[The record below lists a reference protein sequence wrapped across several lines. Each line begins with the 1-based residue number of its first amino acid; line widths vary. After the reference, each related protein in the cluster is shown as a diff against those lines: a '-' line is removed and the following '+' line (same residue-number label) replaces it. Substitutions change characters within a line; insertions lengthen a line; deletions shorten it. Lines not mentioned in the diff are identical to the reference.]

1 MFRPFIK
8 NYFVSSP
15 PLAEDEQVHRPYQS
29 FTTTIISNRAF
40 NVPTQVE
47 HQYPVRV
54 ATVRR
59 DATPDDQSRL

>member
-40 NVPTQVE
+40 DVPTQVE

-54 ATVRR
+54 ATV
-59 DATPDDQSRL
+59 DIQNS